1 VPSVIRRVLLV
12 ASGCALLAVACG
24 GDTKP
29 LSASGYRA
37 TASTQCEQLKD
48 ASDELARAQDPSAT
62 GATVT
67 RFLRGAADGLREL
80 VDGLDA
86 LEPPA
91 SLESDADELVSLLGE
106 YADGLD
112 ELAGSV
118 RAGDTLQATFDR
130 NMQLV
135 QRLNGAAAQATSL
148 VNRLELS
155 GCMLS

>member
-1 VPSVIRRVLLV
+1 MIRRAIAV
-12 ASGCALLAVACG
+12 AAACALLAVACG
-24 GDTKP
+24 STTDR
-29 LSASGYRA
+29 LSASDYRSK
-37 TASTQCEQLKD
+37 ASTRCEQLKD
-48 ASDELARAQDPSAT
+48 ASDELAKAQDPSAT

-86 LEPPA
+86 LEPPT
-91 SLESDADELVSLLGE
+91 SLQPDADELVSLLGV

-118 RAGDTLQATFDR
+118 RGGDTLQATFDR
-130 NMQLV
+130 KMQLV
-135 QRLNGAAAQATSL
+135 QRLNGAAAQATTL

-155 GCMLS
+155 GCVLS